1 MKGGMP
7 YADAALARRDAFV
20 QVCLLAQRQD
30 GNAGPPDAEQSL
42 KVSFVQQLTACPTHL
57 GCWFRL
63 CLMPLETLLHA
74 GIPLIDVGCC
84 CCESQPEAI

>member
-1 MKGGMP
+1 MP

-30 GNAGPPDAEQSL
+30 GKAGPPDAQQSL
-42 KVSFVQQLTACPTHL
+42 KVSIVQQLAACPEHL

-63 CLMPLETLLHA
+63 CLMPLETLLHE
-74 GIPLIDVGCC
+74 GISLIDVGCC
-84 CCESQPEAI
+84 CCESQPEAILAKP

>member
-30 GNAGPPDAEQSL
+30 GKAGPPDAEQSL
-42 KVSFVQQLTACPTHL
+42 KVSFVQQLTACVRIL
-57 GCWFRL
+57 V
-63 CLMPLETLLHA
+63 A
-74 GIPLIDVGCC
+74 GSIVFDATRDFI
-84 CCESQPEAI
+84 A